1 MADQKVEYNYLQKI
15 IEFNSDKD
23 IIALREKYK
32 EPTFFEIISKQRS
45 ETTYSSFLK
54 WMFQS
59 SSTDL
64 DTVSPILLLLDVLV
78 SRDKGGLI
86 DNNFKKHIITR
97 SFKINDIE
105 VETEKSVS
113 VLSSEL
119 SSNGTKD
126 LAELNKDEIKNII
139 AKCQD
144 RVDVFISCNIELEGK
159 TKKLQII
166 IENKIDSSQG
176 GYKDTNKIGVD
187 KYINASQTDR
197 YYIATANKED
207 ESLYQLYVYLLPKTS
222 DFTKE
227 RIASNINV
235 LRSKFEKE
243 TGQTKKGKLENQLIQ
258 LEQLQVNENFI
269 EIYYQDIVDSIVSPM
284 LASSTLS
291 TRERFFLEEL
301 KTELTFPSL
310 ESNNVRNSI
319 ANSDEYAVKFSDLW
333 IEYKKLIID
342 AAIATSESEIW
353 WIDDNYYNYQ
363 PKVELINKCL
373 DINESKVK
381 EQDWINEGSENDKC
395 KERLEGDKSIYY
407 FNRSY
412 WYSKLEDFAGRLEIK
427 TGSTKSVESI
437 IGANNTN
444 NELLK
449 SFWDSNK
456 RFLLAFM
463 NGLKEEDHNKIK
475 CLTEE
480 VSKRDTTKY
489 KIYFGEEC
497 LNDLWLNKK
506 PANNAETAWLII
518 KAWAEKVKNSK
529 VSLDNL
535 QNTYF
540 TPQDCNPYYQSSR
553 WFKYLFYENKGKDG
567 EYAYDVTEDSE
578 PVIAGGWDFYN
589 PKNDRDKKF
598 CISTKEGEN
607 YAIMLKM
614 WRKDGL
620 QKLIKHVTDSKY
632 FKEGTLTIQPDK

>member
-1 MADQKVEYNYLQKI
+1 MATQNEYNDYLKQI
-15 IEFNSDKD
+15 IKFNSDKD

-86 DNNFKKHIITR
+86 DNNFKEHIITR
-97 SFKINDIE
+97 LFKINSIE

-144 RVDVFISCNIELEGK
+144 RIDVFISCNIELEGK

-243 TGQTKKGKLENQLIQ
+243 TEQTKKGKLENQLIQ

-333 IEYKKLIID
+333 IVYKKLIID
-342 AAIATSESEIW
+342 AAIASSESEIW

-373 DINESKVK
+373 DVNESKVK
-381 EQDWINEGSENDKC
+381 GQDWINEGSENDKC
-395 KERLEGDKSIYY
+395 KERLERDKSIYY
-407 FNRSY
+407 FNRSN
-412 WYSKLEDFAGRLEIK
+412 WYSKLENFANGLEIK
-427 TGSTKSVESI
+427 TGSTKSFESI

-497 LNDLWLNKK
+497 LNDLWLDKK
-506 PANNAETAWLII
+506 SANNAETAWLII
-518 KAWAEKVKNSK
+518 KAWAEKVNGGNVSIEDLREKFTSENS
-529 VSLDNL
+529 
-535 QNTYF
+535 NTY
-540 TPQDCNPYYQSSR
+540 YKSGK
-553 WFKYLFYENKGKDG
+553 WLKHLFYDYSPEGNYEADGDENKN
-567 EYAYDVTEDSE
+567 VQ
-578 PVIAGGWDFYN
+578 IQAGGWDFYDAA
-589 PKNDRDKKF
+589 KNGNERFLIDAKDRKKV
-598 CISTKEGEN
+598 
-607 YAIMLKM
+607 IMLKM

-620 QKLIKHVTDSKY
+620 QKLIKLVTDSKY